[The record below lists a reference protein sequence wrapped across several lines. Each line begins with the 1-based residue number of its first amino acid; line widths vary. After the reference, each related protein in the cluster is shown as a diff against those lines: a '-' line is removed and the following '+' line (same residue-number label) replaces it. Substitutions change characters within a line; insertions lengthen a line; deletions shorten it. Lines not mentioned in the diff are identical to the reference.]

1 MVTWST
7 LGDDGTSYNIFGQRY
22 DASGTVDGA
31 EFQVNATANDEQW
44 VSTTAGLTDGGFVV
58 TWTSN
63 TQDGDGYGIYGQRY
77 DAAGAA
83 AGAEFQINT
92 YTVGDQQFTDVTE
105 LPDGGFVVTWT
116 SNGQDSNLSLIHI

>member
-1 MVTWST
+1 MTAQATIYLASATT
-7 LGDDGTSYNIFGQRY
+7 LAG
-22 DASGTVDGA
+22 AADGA

-63 TQDGDGYGIYGQRY
+63 NQDGDGYGIYGQRY

-92 YTVGDQQFTDVTE
+92 YTAGDQQFADVTAASRWWICRHLDVE
-105 LPDGGFVVTWT
+105 RSGW
-116 SNGQDSNLSLIHI
+116 